1 MAGVRADPV
10 PPMSRVEIYRE
21 SRRVASCLMMSSADP
36 FPVPAGRSPL
46 GGTGSRLV
54 FLPDPRV
61 TAAAPLLEERLESAG
76 RQVTAENF
84 PSLLDSL
91 MERMIADAFL
101 DVKASTG
108 LILLRGAD
116 GSELTVAHQTGDGSV
131 KPVRGLSLP
140 AGTGRRGLVLA
151 SQQPFCG
158 NDQGDDPLQENSLAS
173 LLECGIQAEI
183 IVPFYLARQFKGLIV
198 ALRTVDGRDGLS
210 GLGNGMFAGFGAPVE
225 PKAAA
230 GEGFSP
236 RCLEEMELLST
247 CLGRL
252 LDYQLICSALGMSV

>member
-1 MAGVRADPV
+1 
-10 PPMSRVEIYRE
+10 
-21 SRRVASCLMMSSADP
+21 MMSSADS

-46 GGTGSRLV
+46 GRPGGRLV

-61 TAAAPLLEERLESAG
+61 TSAAPLLEERLESAG

-84 PSLLDSL
+84 QSLLDSL
-91 MERMIADAFL
+91 MERLIADAFL

-108 LILLRGAD
+108 LILLRSAD
-116 GSELTVAHQTGDGSV
+116 GGELTVAHQIQAGAEGGSI
-131 KPVRGLSLP
+131 KPVCGHSLP

-158 NDQGDDPLQENSLAS
+158 NDQGDDPLRENSLAM
-173 LLECGIQAEI
+173 LLECVIHAEI
-183 IVPFYLARQFKGLIV
+183 IVPFYFARQFKGLIV
-198 ALRTVDGRDGLS
+198 ALQTVDGLS
-210 GLGNGMFAGFGAPVE
+210 GQRGPGEGTFAGFGAPV
-225 PKAAA
+225 PSPAA

-236 RCLEEMELLST
+236 RCLEEMELMST

>member
-1 MAGVRADPV
+1 
-10 PPMSRVEIYRE
+10 
-21 SRRVASCLMMSSADP
+21 MMSSADR
-36 FPVPAGRSPL
+36 FPVSSGWSPL
-46 GGTGSRLV
+46 GGPGARLV

-61 TAAAPLLEERLESAG
+61 TSAAPLLEERLESAG
-76 RQVTAENF
+76 RQVTAGNF
-84 PSLLDSL
+84 QSLLDSL

-108 LILLRGAD
+108 LILLRSAD
-116 GSELTVAHQTGDGSV
+116 GGELTVAYQVRPGAEGGCI
-131 KPVRGLSLP
+131 KPVCGHSLP

-158 NDQGDDPLQENSLAS
+158 NDQGDDPLRENSLAA
-173 LLECGIQAEI
+173 LLGCGIQAEI
-183 IVPFYLARQFKGLIV
+183 IVPFYFARQFKGLIV
-198 ALRTVDGRDGLS
+198 ALRTVDGQSGRDGLS
-210 GLGNGMFAGFGAPVE
+210 GQSGLGNGTFAGFGAPV
-225 PKAAA
+225 PSPAT

-236 RCLEEMELLST
+236 RCLEEMELMST